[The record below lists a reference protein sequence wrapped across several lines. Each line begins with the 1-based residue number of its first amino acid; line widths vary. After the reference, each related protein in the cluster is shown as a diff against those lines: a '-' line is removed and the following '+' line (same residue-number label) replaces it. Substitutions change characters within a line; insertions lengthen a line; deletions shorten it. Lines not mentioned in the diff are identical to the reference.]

1 MHTYMYNSI
10 LKALNKKQIGAEK
23 QVLQQL
29 EIYSVISVKSSLSE
43 YKAAIKS
50 INLFNL
56 KLCSFWF
63 WCSFTLNKT
72 SSNKCLEYIS
82 SVIVHVQYNENLRN
96 VPNHSVSLI
105 SNLKKKL
112 QGPLKPSP
120 LSLEFLQNIWF
131 QNVQK
136 HFACLSSMLLGR
148 WQNSSH
154 AS

>member
-1 MHTYMYNSI
+1 MHTYMYNNI
-10 LKALNKKQIGAEK
+10 LKALNKKQIGSEK

-29 EIYSVISVKSSLSE
+29 EKYSVISVKSSLSE

-82 SVIVHVQYNENLRN
+82 SVIVQYQRN
-96 VPNHSVSLI
+96 FTECIQSLSI
-105 SNLKKKL
+105 TYHQFEEKKM
-112 QGPLKPSP
+112 QWPSKPS
-120 LSLEFLQNIWF
+120 LSLNFHRTRVRSLAMFVTN
-131 QNVQK
+131 
-136 HFACLSSMLLGR
+136 
-148 WQNSSH
+148 
-154 AS
+154 